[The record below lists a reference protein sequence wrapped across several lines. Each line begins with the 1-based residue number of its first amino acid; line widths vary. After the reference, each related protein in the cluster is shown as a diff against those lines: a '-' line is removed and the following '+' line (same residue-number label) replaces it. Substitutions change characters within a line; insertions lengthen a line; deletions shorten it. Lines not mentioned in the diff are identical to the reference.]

1 MAASISQAFDH
12 STYLTD
18 VGGMQAS
25 HSPGCCM
32 LVRAE
37 NCVYVA
43 AQALL
48 WGLCE
53 HSFLH
58 RTMCLAKSCWRICG
72 VSSLN
77 HQLVLGDLFLQF
89 TIHTAMC
96 PDISGRVCTEWHIQ
110 LQSHCAENYQLP
122 SKQRKVKGQGSCHGR
137 GFTHRCLQNTHCS
150 HRLHMTIYFY
160 HFFITLI
167 LLLFGP
173 QA

>member
-1 MAASISQAFDH
+1 MVASISQAFDH

-18 VGGMQAS
+18 VDGMQAS
-25 HSPGCCM
+25 HSPGCCT

-89 TIHTAMC
+89 TVHTAMC
-96 PDISGRVCTEWHIQ
+96 PDISGRVCTEWHSTSVSLCRELPVTQ
-110 LQSHCAENYQLP
+110 QTEEGERPRQLP
-122 SKQRKVKGQGSCHGR
+122 WQGVHTQM
-137 GFTHRCLQNTHCS
+137 FAEH
-150 HRLHMTIYFY
+150 
-160 HFFITLI
+160 TL
-167 LLLFGP
+167 
-173 QA
+173 